1 MPEIHRL
8 TLPTPFPVGQVNS
21 YVLRP
26 DGPGLGSLTLV
37 DPGPNYPPAKEALV
51 KGLEKLGLGLDRFET
66 LFLTHPHVDHYGLAG
81 EIASRSGA
89 RVVAHADAV
98 PRLTGRISESSPGQ
112 LLVFGKILARAG
124 LPGEFLASL
133 LRQWAAS
140 DRLGAAVKVDVLPA
154 DGDTVEGG
162 GVTWKIIH
170 TPGHSPGSVCFH
182 DEVGQRLIA
191 GDHLLPH
198 ITSNAIMEFREVSP
212 GAAPVDAAETGPV
225 DAAEAGPV
233 DVAEAGPATAAEPT
247 RATAAEPARASV
259 LIRERSLEIYIQS
272 LRRVEALDVGEVLP
286 GHGAPFTG
294 HRVLI
299 ARRMR
304 HYERR
309 KSAIAA
315 ILGRLGPS
323 PAFGVALALFPDQG
337 EPTGQFLALSEALGH
352 LDLLEADGRVR
363 RTETREVDLYSLV

>member
-1 MPEIHRL
+1 LPEIHRL

-26 DGPGLGSLTLV
+26 DGLGLGSLTLV

-124 LPGEFLASL
+124 LPDEFLASL

-212 GAAPVDAAETGPV
+212 GPASVDAAEV
-225 DAAEAGPV
+225 GPV
-233 DVAEAGPATAAEPT
+233 DVAEPAPVDV
-247 RATAAEPARASV
+247 AEPARAPV
-259 LIRERSLEIYIQS
+259 LIRERSLEIYIES
-272 LRRVEALDVGEVLP
+272 LRRVEALDVGEILP

-294 HRVLI
+294 HRALI

-309 KSAIAA
+309 KSAITA

-323 PAFGVALALFPDQG
+323 PAFGVARALFPDQG

>member
-1 MPEIHRL
+1 
-8 TLPTPFPVGQVNS
+8 
-21 YVLRP
+21 
-26 DGPGLGSLTLV
+26 
-37 DPGPNYPPAKEALV
+37 
-51 KGLEKLGLGLDRFET
+51 
-66 LFLTHPHVDHYGLAG
+66 
-81 EIASRSGA
+81 
-89 RVVAHADAV
+89 
-98 PRLTGRISESSPGQ
+98 
-112 LLVFGKILARAG
+112 
-124 LPGEFLASL
+124 
-133 LRQWAAS
+133 
-140 DRLGAAVKVDVLPA
+140 
-154 DGDTVEGG
+154 
-162 GVTWKIIH
+162 VTWRIID
-170 TPGHSPGSVCFH
+170 TPGHSPGSVCLH
-182 DEVGQRLIA
+182 DEVGRRLIV

-212 GAAPVDAAETGPV
+212 GAATV

-233 DVAEAGPATAAEPT
+233 AAAEAGPVTAG
-247 RATAAEPARASV
+247 EPARAPV

-294 HRVLI
+294 HRALI

-315 ILGRLGPS
+315 ILDRLGPL
-323 PAFGVALALFPDQG
+323 PAFGVALALFPDQE

-352 LDLLEADGRVR
+352 LDLLEAEGRVR

>member
-26 DGPGLGSLTLV
+26 DRPGLGSLTLV

-51 KGLEKLGLGLDRFET
+51 KGLEKLGLGLDRVET

-81 EIASRSGA
+81 EVSSRSGA

-140 DRLGAAVKVDVLPA
+140 DSLGAAVKVDVLLA

-170 TPGHSPGSVCFH
+170 TPGHSPGSVCLH

-191 GDHLLPH
+191 GDHLLPR

-212 GAAPVDAAETGPV
+212 GAATV

-233 DVAEAGPATAAEPT
+233 TAAEAGPVTAAEAGPATAGEL
-247 RATAAEPARASV
+247 ARAPV

-294 HRVLI
+294 HRALI

-323 PAFGVALALFPDQG
+323 AAFGVALALFPDQS

-352 LDLLEADGRVR
+352 LDLLEAEGRVR

>member
-1 MPEIHRL
+1 
-8 TLPTPFPVGQVNS
+8 
-21 YVLRP
+21 
-26 DGPGLGSLTLV
+26 V

-51 KGLEKLGLGLDRFET
+51 KGLEKLGLGLERFET

-212 GAAPVDAAETGPV
+212 GAAPVDAAE
-225 DAAEAGPV
+225 AGPV
-233 DVAEAGPATAAEPT
+233 DVAEAG
-247 RATAAEPARASV
+247 V